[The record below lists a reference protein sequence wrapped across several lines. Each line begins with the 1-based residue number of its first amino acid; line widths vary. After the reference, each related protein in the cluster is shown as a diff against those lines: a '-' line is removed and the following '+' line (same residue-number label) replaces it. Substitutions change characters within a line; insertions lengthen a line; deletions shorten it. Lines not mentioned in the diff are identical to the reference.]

1 MEIRDSYKL
10 RLAVGNIWVLKNI
23 SGEMKFAAVVLSI
36 FIFLLLSPLNPSHSQ
51 FLVLPRLSSPLQWTL
66 TGSMEWR
73 RTRFAWLLVTSS
85 TSYGPQTTSKIL
97 YCVIYKFLK
106 NNYSVAPVS
115 AEDYLACLTADT
127 EPVDGPLAW
136 TAPAEEGMVYVI
148 CGVRTHCADGNQ
160 KLAITVSNSC

>member
-1 MEIRDSYKL
+1 MGESL
-10 RLAVGNIWVLKNI
+10 ENI
-23 SGEMKFAAVVLSI
+23 SGEMKFATIVLILGVAATVQSASVDIDRTYGMTENEVCVAPGDIVNFIWTTNHNVV
-36 FIFLLLSPLNPSHSQ
+36 
-51 FLVLPRLSSPLQWTL
+51 
-66 TGSMEWR
+66 
-73 RTRFAWLLVTSS
+73 
-85 TSYGPQTTSKIL
+85 
-97 YCVIYKFLK
+97 
-106 NNYSVAPVS
+106 PVS